1 MQEMEKGE
9 VVEMR
14 EVEFGGFYF
23 VSTLCTACMLSVLIV
38 LVLNISEQ
46 LNWVDW
52 WQWVDSCLTLT
63 SPLQFQGSQI
73 LGLSV

>member
-14 EVEFGGFYF
+14 EVEFGGFYCF
-23 VSTLCTACMLSVLIV
+23 YSLHCLHAIGSHLLIV

-46 LNWVDW
+46 LN
-52 WQWVDSCLTLT
+52 
-63 SPLQFQGSQI
+63 
-73 LGLSV
+73 